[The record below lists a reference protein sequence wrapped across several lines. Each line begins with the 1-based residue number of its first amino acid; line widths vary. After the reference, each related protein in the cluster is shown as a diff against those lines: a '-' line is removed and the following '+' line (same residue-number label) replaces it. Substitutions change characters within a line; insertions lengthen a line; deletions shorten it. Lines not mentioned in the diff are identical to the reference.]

1 MPCVRP
7 DEKARTPALIDYN
20 RSSPDAVSDADGSAN
35 DNADASAGSEKA
47 KGSAVAGDSD
57 YSGGDLPRTGAS
69 VFADLLVAAAL
80 PIAGVFAIQAS
91 RRRTRSDREFD

>member
-20 RSSPDAVSDADGSAN
+20 RSSPDAVSDTDGFAN

-47 KGSAVAGDSD
+47 KGSADAGDSD
-57 YSGGDLPRTGAS
+57 DPGGDLPRTGAS

-80 PIAGVFAIQAS
+80 LIAGVFALQAS
-91 RRRTRSDREFD
+91 RRRTRSDRELD